1 MAAKILLTEWAKR
14 RYQPAPSAY
23 VLRKLIA
30 DGALHPAPEKV
41 GRDWPRGLR
50 EPRPGY
56 YAWMHPDGDLIV
68 TNLQYAKGA
77 QA

>member
-30 DGALHPAPEKV
+30 EGALHPAPEKV
-41 GRDWPRGLR
+41 GRDWYIEEHARRIDIAEQTSRHGL
-50 EPRPGY
+50 
-56 YAWMHPDGDLIV
+56 V
-68 TNLQYAKGA
+68 A
-77 QA
+77 QLMAQG